1 MTRPASIT
9 IPTEPIG
16 SIPGSCDL
24 IERIARGDHEDP
36 YPDSVSGGEE

>member
-1 MTRPASIT
+1 MIRPASIT

-16 SIPGSCDL
+16 RITGSVDL
-24 IERIARGDHEDP
+24 VERIAKGDREDP